1 METILRPSSFQRNL
15 MSPNPPSPP
24 AVVLEAHLGFWL
36 RYVSNHVSARFQTL
50 LAERD
55 VSVTEWV
62 ALCTLFAQDTTSHA
76 ELIQVLGMTKGA
88 ASKVISRLEDKGLVQ
103 RQLAEGKAREQ
114 LLALTGEGR
123 ALTPALAALAEA
135 NDAHFFAHL
144 PADERLVLM
153 RTLQALVSH
162 HQLKTFPSS

>member
-1 METILRPSSFQRNL
+1 METMLSPSSFQRNL
-15 MSPNPPSPP
+15 MSPTPSLSP
-24 AVVLEAHLGFWL
+24 AVSLEAHLGFWL

-76 ELIQVLGMTKGA
+76 ALIQTLGMTKGA
-88 ASKVISRLEDKGLVQ
+88 ASKVIRRLEDKGLVQ

-114 LLALTGEGR
+114 VLALTQAGR

-144 PADERLVLM
+144 TADERLALM
-153 RTLQALVSH
+153 GTLQALVSH
-162 HQLKTFPSS
+162 HQLKTLPSS

>member
-1 METILRPSSFQRNL
+1 
-15 MSPNPPSPP
+15 
-24 AVVLEAHLGFWL
+24 
-36 RYVSNHVSARFQTL
+36 
-50 LAERD
+50 
-55 VSVTEWV
+55 
-62 ALCTLFAQDTTSHA
+62 
-76 ELIQVLGMTKGA
+76 MTKGA
-88 ASKVISRLEDKGLVQ
+88 ASKVIRRLEDKGLVQ